1 MYYNIYTAE
10 SITRQG
16 RSYISCSITLFE
28 SFLANNVK
36 FNNLNE
42 VITFINNVVNEKDE
56 RKFND
61 RDVLRKDMVIE
72 EVFFKIMNTAD
83 MMVWVPTE
91 KEMSLVWE
99 YLLGLNQEDLN
110 RLYYKNNLYS
120 FADLPIVSDLIIK
133 ILCTLQEPFMNP
145 NEPPEYIKDDL
156 DTLVSMCKE
165 YVYYKYPYIDKLDR
179 IEYMQ
184 RDIVCIS
191 DTDSTIISFDAWY
204 RFVLNKVYNIDMPIK
219 HEKFEIAKLIKAD
232 EFGDR
237 PLRVVAEKVDP
248 CLDYD
253 FYTDEVVEVQR
264 LIEPYKLIPQDSLK
278 YSIINMIAYVCS
290 DLIIDYLNEYSK
302 LTGSYEEGV
311 KCRMIMKN
319 EFYFLSALLTP
330 SRRNYADVQAVQ
342 EGNIIPEDE
351 RLAIMGLP
359 INKTTL
365 PEEIKSKLQN
375 ILLEDVLTAD
385 KIDQVN
391 IMKKLIIVEK
401 EIFNSIMKGETKYYK
416 PDNIASINSY
426 KKNPLEVNGIVAAM
440 IYNELRYEDM
450 PAINLE
456 ERNKIIKV
464 KIKVDKKS
472 AIRIKDKYPD
482 IYEKLMKLFDHP
494 NLGKKV
500 NTIGFPIDVKI
511 PEWVLEFVD
520 TTSIINDNLKNFP
533 LESIGLKRFDNDN
546 VNYSNIISL

>member
-1 MYYNIYTAE
+1 M
-10 SITRQG
+10 
-16 RSYISCSITLFE
+16 
-28 SFLANNVK
+28 
-36 FNNLNE
+36 
-42 VITFINNVVNEKDE
+42 
-56 RKFND
+56 
-61 RDVLRKDMVIE
+61 
-72 EVFFKIMNTAD
+72 
-83 MMVWVPTE
+83 
-91 KEMSLVWE
+91 
-99 YLLGLNQEDLN
+99 
-110 RLYYKNNLYS
+110 
-120 FADLPIVSDLIIK
+120 
-133 ILCTLQEPFMNP
+133 
-145 NEPPEYIKDDL
+145 
-156 DTLVSMCKE
+156 
-165 YVYYKYPYIDKLDR
+165 
-179 IEYMQ
+179 
-184 RDIVCIS
+184 
-191 DTDSTIISFDAWY
+191 
-204 RFVLNKVYNIDMPIK
+204 
-219 HEKFEIAKLIKAD
+219 
-232 EFGDR
+232 
-237 PLRVVAEKVDP
+237 
-248 CLDYD
+248 
-253 FYTDEVVEVQR
+253 
-264 LIEPYKLIPQDSLK
+264 
-278 YSIINMIAYVCS
+278 
-290 DLIIDYLNEYSK
+290 
-302 LTGSYEEGV
+302 
-311 KCRMIMKN
+311 
-319 EFYFLSALLTP
+319 
-330 SRRNYADVQAVQ
+330 Q
-342 EGNIIPEDE
+342 EGNLIPEDE

-440 IYNELRYEDM
+440 IYNELRYEYM

-533 LESIGLKRFDNDN
+533 LESIGLKRLDNDN